1 MEGLILLLAAFI
13 AVAYAFAD
21 TLYRQDVPLVAKLAI
36 TNLDAAFVLVLEG
49 ELWRA
54 YLHDDYLIMKVM
66 VVNCQR
72 RPHVRLHAIT
82 RKRNT

>member
-1 MEGLILLLAAFI
+1 MEVFILLPTRFF
-13 AVAYAFAD
+13 AVAHAFAD

-36 TNLDAAFVLVLEG
+36 TDLDAAFVLVLEG

-72 RPHVRLHAIT
+72 RPNVRLHAIT